1 MSRRLSRAG
10 LTAVAAALVAAC
22 AGPHAGVPVDPELL
36 TPLPAP
42 SEPPPVPLSFTVVAT
57 GDVLVHPAL
66 TDQALADST
75 TGEPDFG
82 PLLAGV
88 APVVSAA
95 DLALCHL
102 EVPLG
107 EPDGPFAG
115 YPSFAAPPQIADALA
130 KTGYDSCT
138 TASNHTLD
146 QGVEGVFRTL
156 DVLDDAGL
164 EHTGSAR
171 SAREA
176 ARPLLHNLGPARVGQ
191 VSFTYGYNG
200 LQVPKE
206 APWLANTLDAGA
218 VLDAA
223 RAAKDAG
230 ADVVIASLH
239 WGKEYESE
247 PTEEQLRLAEQLLA
261 DPALDLI
268 IGHHAHVAQPFEML
282 GGEWIAYGLGNHVAR
297 HGEPRGTTEEGVL
310 ARFTFARDIQGWRVQ
325 RAEYVPTL
333 VQLGPPIRLLDLT
346 AEPASPRT
354 AEAIERIDGVVL
366 SRGAGRAG
374 LTRPDP

>member
-1 MSRRLSRAG
+1 M
-10 LTAVAAALVAAC
+10 
-22 AGPHAGVPVDPELL
+22 PE
-36 TPLPAP
+36 
-42 SEPPPVPLSFTVVAT
+42 SFTVVAT

-66 TDQALADST
+66 TAQALADSA

-88 APVVSAA
+88 APAVSAA

-102 EVPLG
+102 EVPLA

-115 YPSFAAPPQIADALA
+115 YPSFDAPPQVVDALA
-130 KTGYDSCT
+130 EAGYDSCT

-146 QGVEGVFRTL
+146 QGAGGVFRTL
-156 DVLDDAGL
+156 DALDAAGL

-171 SAREA
+171 SASEA
-176 ARPLLHNLGPARVGQ
+176 ATPLLHDLGVARVAQ
-191 VSFTYGYNG
+191 ISFTYGYNG
-200 LQVPKE
+200 LQLPDE
-206 APWLANTLDAGA
+206 APWLANTLDPGT

-239 WGKEYESE
+239 WGEEYESE
-247 PTEEQLRLAEQLLA
+247 PTREQTVHAEQLLA
-261 DPALDLI
+261 DPALDLV
-268 IGHHAHVAQPFEML
+268 IGHHAHVVQPFEMI
-282 GGEWIAYGLGNHVAR
+282 GGEWVAYGLGNHVAR
-297 HGEPRGTTEEGVL
+297 HAEPRGTTEEGVL
-310 ARFTFARDIQGWRVQ
+310 ARFTFARDAGGWRVQ

-346 AEPASPRT
+346 AELPSARVVQALERT
-354 AEAIERIDGVVL
+354 DDVVL
-366 SRGAGRAG
+366 SRGAGQVG
-374 LTRPDP
+374 LTRPR